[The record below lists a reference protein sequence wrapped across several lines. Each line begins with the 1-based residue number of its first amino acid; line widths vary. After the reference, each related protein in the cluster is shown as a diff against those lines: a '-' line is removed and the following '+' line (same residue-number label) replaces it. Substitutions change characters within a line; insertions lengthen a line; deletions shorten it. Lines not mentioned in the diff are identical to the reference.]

1 MTDRDPHVAK
11 VLSENPIFEVGD
23 VVRLKSGGPSMM
35 IRSIDGN
42 EIFCE
47 WFDKAVPRSH
57 SFLKAQL
64 AHTTPEQTP
73 ILNVNY
79 GGDAGDVPP
88 WKRVETDEKD
98 NK

>member
-11 VLSENPIFEVGD
+11 ALADNPAFEVGD

-42 EIFCE
+42 ELLCE

-57 SFLKAQL
+57 SFGKAQL
-64 AHTTPEQTP
+64 AHTTPTQTP
-73 ILNVNY
+73 IVNINL
-79 GGDAGDVPP
+79 GDGSEDVPP
-88 WKRVETDEKD
+88 WKRGEMGTNDK
-98 NK
+98 